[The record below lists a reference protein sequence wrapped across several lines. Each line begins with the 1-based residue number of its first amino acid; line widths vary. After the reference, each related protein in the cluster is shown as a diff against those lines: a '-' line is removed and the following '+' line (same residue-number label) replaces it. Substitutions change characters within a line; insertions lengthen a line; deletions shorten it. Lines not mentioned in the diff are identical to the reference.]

1 MFQNG
6 FLITL
11 FQPLV
16 KVTKLFFFIYLFTY
30 SYFYQ
35 EIVCPHPG
43 TLVVSDGIATL
54 VSNDTTVY
62 YRDQVRYEY

>member
-1 MFQNG
+1 
-6 FLITL
+6 
-11 FQPLV
+11 V